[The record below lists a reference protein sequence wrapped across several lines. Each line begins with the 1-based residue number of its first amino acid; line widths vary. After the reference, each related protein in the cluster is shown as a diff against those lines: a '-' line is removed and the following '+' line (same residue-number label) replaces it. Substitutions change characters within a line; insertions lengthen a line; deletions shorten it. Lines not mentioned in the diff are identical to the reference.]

1 MLFHKN
7 SFSKNLFCNIPITRL
22 NPLILVKDDH
32 KYSSPFSSDL
42 VASFFTSYPGIANLS
57 NAVSQPH
64 YVVNVVNYPSVTDY
78 TYVIT

>member
-1 MLFHKN
+1 M
-7 SFSKNLFCNIPITRL
+7 
-22 NPLILVKDDH
+22 VKDDH

-64 YVVNVVNYPSVTDY
+64 YVVNVVNYPSVTVY